1 MTARRFQEWSKHGLQ
16 GGHWEFQHLWQKV
29 TNSSSIV
36 DINTRMLQARHD
48 RCSSFSITRR
58 LSAPTPPPPPG
69 APASGLC
76 QDPGEVLA
84 WKSLVGVP
92 ARLPCVLPGQWALPG
107 VRLNFPILLAQRT
120 KHLPP
125 PKLGPP
131 RPCPW
136 QQGDPWGGSQTHQ
149 ARRSGEGAESRKVI
163 HPICHPPLR
172 RPLS

>member
-1 MTARRFQEWSKHGLQ
+1 MVQARAPGRLLEV
-16 GGHWEFQHLWQKV
+16 QHLWQTV
-29 TNSSSIV
+29 TNSPSIV
-36 DINTRMLQARHD
+36 DIHTRMLQARHD
-48 RCSSFSITRR
+48 RCSSFSITHR

-69 APASGLC
+69 APTSGLC

-107 VRLNFPILLAQRT
+107 VRLNFPVLLAQRT
-120 KHLPP
+120 KHLLPP

-131 RPCPW
+131 RPRPW

-163 HPICHPPLR
+163 HPICHPPFR
-172 RPLS
+172 RPLA

>member
-1 MTARRFQEWSKHGLQ
+1 MGSKAATG
-16 GGHWEFQHLWQKV
+16 
-29 TNSSSIV
+29 NSSIFGKRSQIPPPFLTSTHECCRPAMTDV
-36 DINTRMLQARHD
+36 LAFPLPAGCLLPHT
-48 RCSSFSITRR
+48 
-58 LSAPTPPPPPG
+58 PPPPG
-69 APASGLC
+69 APTSGLC

-120 KHLPP
+120 KHLLPP

-131 RPCPW
+131 RPRPW

-163 HPICHPPLR
+163 HPICHPPLKR
-172 RPLS
+172 TLA